1 MIEDELEELA
11 NRCTKKKMNERNRV
25 LTISPGRKVSSQ
37 QQKSYML
44 RSRSK
49 LIEEDSSSNDDIR
62 EMLRDIE
69 KYEKGA
75 NGAKSK
81 VGSK

>member
-1 MIEDELEELA
+1 M
-11 NRCTKKKMNERNRV
+11 
-25 LTISPGRKVSSQ
+25 GGG

-49 LIEEDSSSNDDIR
+49 LLEEASSSNDDIR

-81 VGSK
+81 PSSK

>member
-1 MIEDELEELA
+1 MS
-11 NRCTKKKMNERNRV
+11 ERNKI
-25 LTISPGRKVSSQ
+25 LTISPGRKVGGG

-81 VGSK
+81 PSSK